1 MIDPLGPDPTDPIL
15 PARHVGEIVS
25 EDEHPDAPKPSRPKF
40 RFANYDQPEALL
52 RHLSAEESAASG
64 AKSAPAFDSPVLQA
78 PSMSS
83 KPVPDPMPVPAQTA
97 LARPVPP
104 LHKRSKLQQAVGV
117 AKTVLPIVAKMLPL
131 LEGNVVSAASNL
143 LTPRPVEVDL
153 KPLEEAIAKL
163 QSDQRALTFHTTE
176 QKRALRQIQDEF
188 EALQESVQ
196 KNAEQQVE
204 IAEHLA
210 KLAKRSASFQRLILI
225 LLLLSILF
233 TAFLCVRIA
242 YLIRF

>member
-1 MIDPLGPDPTDPIL
+1 
-15 PARHVGEIVS
+15 
-25 EDEHPDAPKPSRPKF
+25 
-40 RFANYDQPEALL
+40 
-52 RHLSAEESAASG
+52 
-64 AKSAPAFDSPVLQA
+64 
-78 PSMSS
+78 MSS
-83 KPVPDPMPVPAQTA
+83 KPVLDPIPAPAQTA

-143 LTPRPVEVDL
+143 LASRPVEVDL

-163 QSDQRALTFHTTE
+163 QAEQRALTFHTTE
-176 QKRALRQIQDEF
+176 QKRALRRIQDEF

-196 KNAEQQVE
+196 KSAEQQVE
-204 IAEHLA
+204 IAGHLA
-210 KLAKRSASFQRLILI
+210 KLAKRTASFHRLIII
-225 LLLLSILF
+225 LLVVSMLF

-242 YLIRF
+242 YVIRF